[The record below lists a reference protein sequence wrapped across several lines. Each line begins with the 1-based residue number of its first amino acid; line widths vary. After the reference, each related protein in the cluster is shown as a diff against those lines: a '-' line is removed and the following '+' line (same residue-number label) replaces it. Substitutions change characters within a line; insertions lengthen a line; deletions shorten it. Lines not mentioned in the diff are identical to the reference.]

1 MFANVCTRCG
11 KRDLVYVDQIRELRR
26 TADGFDVRYECACG
40 ASVTWHAVREG
51 VRVVAAA

>member
-11 KRDLVYVDQIRELRR
+11 KRDLVYVDQIRELRQ

-51 VRVVAAA
+51 VRVVAA